1 MSHKLGFKAKK
12 GREFVWFCLV
22 GFFFKKKDL
31 FKENAKGTNFPVS
44 EAELGVQQDS
54 LGCGFSS
61 VDCTK
66 RRLKL
71 QVRLKRFTGT
81 ATRQPQL
88 LQILSLGHILMMRSL

>member
-12 GREFVWFCLV
+12 GREFVWL
-22 GFFFKKKDL
+22 FFFFKDL
-31 FKENAKGTNFPVS
+31 FKENGKGTNFPVS

-61 VDCTK
+61 VACTK

-81 ATRQPQL
+81 ATPEPQL